1 MDELTLR
8 EKLDAVEACEK
19 LIAYYAEQNN
29 GKAIDREN
37 EYAALCRRKEMYF
50 ISYRI
55 DLLTE
60 IEQTLVGFHD
70 KQKAS
75 GIGAK

>member
-50 ISYRI
+50 KSNSINTI
-55 DLLTE
+55 
-60 IEQTLVGFHD
+60 FF
-70 KQKAS
+70 A
-75 GIGAK
+75 